1 MITIIQVA
9 KEAGVSVATVSRV
22 LHDSPLV
29 TEKTKI
35 IVKKIID
42 ELKYEPNMLGRNLR
56 FSETRIIL
64 TLLSNIANPFFSEI
78 VHGVHHI
85 ATKNNYNVLVCER
98 DKITK
103 GSGDYFD
110 LLKQKLVDGM
120 IVLDPAMEPAVDLEK
135 LQDIAERYPVVQCCE
150 YYPDVKAPY
159 VSIDNLVASKEA
171 VHYLVSIGCRKIGLV
186 NYNEK
191 LIFSRL
197 RKQGYLEIL
206 SEYNLDYRETYV
218 VESGLTFE
226 NGQKAADYFLS
237 LENKPDAL
245 FVVADLFA
253 IGMLKVFKEK
263 GLRVPQ
269 DIKIIGFDN
278 INFSEWCNP
287 SLTTV
292 SQPTFEIGCKAAE
305 VLIDRIN
312 KKSKIASVILDH
324 ELILRES
331 TSI

>member
-1 MITIIQVA
+1 MVTMNKVA

-22 LHDSPLV
+22 LHNSPLV
-29 TEKTKI
+29 TKKTKI
-35 IVKKIID
+35 IVKKVID
-42 ELKYEPNMLGRNLR
+42 ELKYEPNMLGKNLR
-56 FSETRIIL
+56 FSETKIIL
-64 TLLSNIANPFFSEI
+64 ALLSNIANPFFSEI
-78 VHGVHHI
+78 VHGIHHI
-85 ATKNNYNVLVCER
+85 ATKNSYNVLVCER

-103 GSGDYFD
+103 RSDSYFD

-120 IVLDPAMEPAVDLEK
+120 IVLDPAMEPAVDLKK

-159 VSIDNLVASKEA
+159 ISIDNLAASKEA
-171 VHYLVSIGCRKIGLV
+171 VNYLISIGCRKIGLV

-191 LIFSRL
+191 LIFSQL
-197 RKQGYLEIL
+197 RKQGYLETL
-206 SEYNLDYRETYV
+206 NEHNLDYRETYIIK
-218 VESGLTFE
+218 SGLNFE
-226 NGQKAADYFLS
+226 NGQKAANYFLS

-263 GLRVPQ
+263 GVRIPQ

-278 INFSEWCNP
+278 INFSAWCNP

-292 SQPTFEIGCKAAE
+292 SQPTFEIGYKAAE
-305 VLIDRIN
+305 VLIERIN
-312 KKSKIASVILDH
+312 KKSKIANVILDH

-331 TSI
+331 TFI